1 MSAISG
7 VNVRTTE
14 EVLKYDVQ
22 VLFGKSMKQSEIIK
36 ELLPTAR
43 YETEQQIFAQT
54 EDSIGSL
61 EDWLKGLSDG

>member
-1 MSAISG
+1 MNVISG
-7 VNVRTTE
+7 VNVRATE

-43 YETEQQIFAQT
+43 YETEQQIFAPT

-61 EDWLKGLSDG
+61 EDWLKELSNG